1 MSLRPDDAQAR
12 RRPPGG
18 TDRLA
23 SVLWAGLR
31 FTEQAQVTGVKNG
44 EAPSPSL
51 TNPPPEPPPSQTRK
65 RKAQG
70 STNTA
75 RDGNRKLP
83 CPPELR
89 YKDGEILNVDSDDRI
104 RGGSSEFRSTPLP
117 IIPLDGKGPST
128 QEELTDFMG
137 AFGVKTEVQKVLYEL
152 YRKVGPIN
160 EELLPIPK
168 PLKAY
173 ASSYEGNKYKAQYYT
188 QTLNAD
194 ATVVHV
200 VSGEEFWNEAQS
212 GDRYGPG
219 KLRTCHKGKLA
230 YTTGMLWCNTS
241 PNWQWKTRG
250 DTAIRCRIHLP
261 AGTQVIVDRSPVF
274 GRVNY
279 CEFGDPEG
287 RKSQFPD
294 VLLLPGEFEITDV
307 KRYKNDDYAS
317 DDDEEDNPAQKDEIQ
332 PTPAAE
338 QGYVPGIE
346 MADEVYASR
355 MLRAVG
361 NFLDVRLKVTRMM
374 RVPDEKISDFSFNR

>member
-1 MSLRPDDAQAR
+1 MSLRPDDARAR

-18 TDRLA
+18 ADRLA

-31 FTEQAQVTGVKNG
+31 FTEQAQVTGVRNDD
-44 EAPSPSL
+44 APSPSL
-51 TNPPPEPPPSQTRK
+51 TNPPLEPPPSQTRK
-65 RKAQG
+65 RKAQE

-75 RDGNRKLP
+75 RGDRRKLP

-89 YKDGEILNVDSDDRI
+89 YKDGEILNADSRARI
-104 RGGSSEFRSTPLP
+104 MGASSEFRSTPLP
-117 IIPLDGKGPST
+117 IIPLDGEGPRT
-128 QEELTDFMG
+128 QDELIEFIS
-137 AFGVKTEVQKVLYEL
+137 AFDVKTEVQTVLLEL
-152 YRKVGPIN
+152 YRKVGPTT
-160 EELLPIPK
+160 EQSLPVPK
-168 PLKAY
+168 PGKAY
-173 ASSYEGNKYKAQYYT
+173 ASAYGFNTHKAQYYT
-188 QTLNAD
+188 QTLKAD

-200 VSGEEFWNEAQS
+200 VSGGEFWNEAQS
-212 GDRYGPG
+212 GDRDGPG
-219 KLRTCHKGKLA
+219 KLRTCHKGRLA

-274 GRVNY
+274 GNVNH

-317 DDDEEDNPAQKDEIQ
+317 DDDDEDNPTQKDEIQ
-332 PTPAAE
+332 PTPVAG
-338 QGYVPGIE
+338 QGYVPGTE

-355 MLRAVG
+355 MLHTVD
-361 NFLDVRLKVTRMM
+361 NFLDVRLEVTRMM
-374 RVPDEKISDFSFNR
+374 RVPDETKSDFAFNH